1 MVLDD
6 TFHSTQFITNTLPMN
21 APTTSILSASATTT
35 NTSSMNSSTT
45 NTLSMVNHPDKSNRI
60 SAMDLFNESIGEII
74 CERRPGDKSLRATI
88 IDEIH
93 NYRNYATSF
102 NVKHKPNITSATVFW
117 QTHGTNFSILSKLSK
132 IMLSSP
138 ATSVPSE
145 SCFSISSYLGRKERS
160 RLTGEN
166 LSASVFLKDKVD
178 L

>member
-6 TFHSTQFITNTLPMN
+6 TFHSTQFTTNTLTITAPASNKLSIN
-21 APTTSILSASATTT
+21 APTT
-35 NTSSMNSSTT
+35 
-45 NTLSMVNHPDKSNRI
+45 NTLNMSNLSDKSNR
-60 SAMDLFNESIGEII
+60 STMDLFNESIGEIL
-74 CERRPGDKSLRATI
+74 CERRPGDKSIRAAV
-88 IDEIH
+88 IDDIH
-93 NYRNYATSF
+93 NYRNYVVSF
-102 NVKHKPNITSATVFW
+102 NLKHKPDVTSAAVFW
-117 QTHGTNFSILSKLSK
+117 QAHGTNFSILSKLSK

-166 LSASVFLKDKVD
+166 LSASVFLKDKIN